1 MTQISQIEYL
11 RQMGKMETSQNQEL
25 KYVEQIQR
33 QQFTEFTSAW
43 DNYMQE
49 YESNAFQSVERLR

>member
-1 MTQISQIEYL
+1 
-11 RQMGKMETSQNQEL
+11 MGKMETSQNQEL